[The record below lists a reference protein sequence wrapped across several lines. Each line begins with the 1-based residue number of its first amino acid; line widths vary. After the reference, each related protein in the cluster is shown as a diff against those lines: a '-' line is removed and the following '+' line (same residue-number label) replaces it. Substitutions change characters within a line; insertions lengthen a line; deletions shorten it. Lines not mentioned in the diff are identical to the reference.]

1 MKIKAFYCPLGL
13 GRGLISCNSVYV
25 VIVAKKVFG
34 VGSKCIQAVPGE
46 FTEKALLNEDLYRG
60 KGHQLQKLVEV
71 FRGKG
76 IDFPA

>member
-1 MKIKAFYCPLGL
+1 M
-13 GRGLISCNSVYV
+13 
-25 VIVAKKVFG
+25 VIVARKVLG
-34 VGSKCIQAVPGE
+34 VGSKCIPADPGE

>member
-1 MKIKAFYCPLGL
+1 
-13 GRGLISCNSVYV
+13 
-25 VIVAKKVFG
+25 VIVARKALG
-34 VGSKCIQAVPGE
+34 VGSKCIPADPGE

-71 FRGKG
+71 FQGKG